1 MCLRYPISTH
11 AVGTKKASSRRAA
24 GSRTRWGDC
33 VMPKKPFA
41 DCIRSVSRIHY
52 SRFKAAMSEL
62 CRYGW
67 SKRLCEVGLPSL
79 DTHPRRPQRES
90 GQAGKQDNIPCNVDQ
105 GKCVFASRRCVCDAR
120 SAYLHETRRAQ
131 RREQGRDSSNLDF
144 CQM

>member
-11 AVGTKKASSRRAA
+11 AVGTKKASSHRRRIENTL
-24 GSRTRWGDC
+24 GNC

-41 DCIRSVSRIHY
+41 DCIRCVSRIHY
-52 SRFKAAMSEL
+52 SRFKAAMSESEL

-67 SKRLCEVGLPSL
+67 SKRFCEVGRPSL
-79 DTHPRRPQRES
+79 DTHPRRPQREF
-90 GQAGKQDNIPCNVDQ
+90 GQANKQDNIPCNVDR
-105 GKCVFASRRCVCDAR
+105 GKCVRLTKMCDAR